1 MRSAKVMQKNQY
13 SDKTTFCVY
22 KKDFDVVQ
30 VDIGVSKD
38 SGEKETR
45 TLPRG
50 ESHFWLHSSELHAG
64 AVVMITNA
72 AGVRQQHLLSA
83 A

>member
-13 SDKTTFCVY
+13 ADKTTFFVY
-22 KKDFDVVQ
+22 KKDFDVAQ
-30 VDIGVSKD
+30 VNIVVPKD

-45 TLPRG
+45 KLPRG
-50 ESHFWLHSSELHAG
+50 ESHFWLHSSELHTG
-64 AVVMITNA
+64 ALVMITDA
-72 AGVRQQHLLSA
+72 AGVTQQHLLSA